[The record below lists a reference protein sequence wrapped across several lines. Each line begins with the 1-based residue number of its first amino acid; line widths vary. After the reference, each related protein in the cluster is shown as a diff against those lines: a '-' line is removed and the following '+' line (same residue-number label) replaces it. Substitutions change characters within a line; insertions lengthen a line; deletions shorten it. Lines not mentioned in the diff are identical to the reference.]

1 MCCRRTA
8 RKGTV
13 MGKRIGLIDEIRG
26 FTYIAMIIYHAYY
39 DIVFVYGHALPDI
52 VNTVMRFIQP
62 LIAGTFIVIAG
73 ISSNFS
79 SNNFKRGTLYF
90 FCGML
95 LTFAT
100 AVAMP
105 SELIVFGILH
115 FMGFAAMI
123 YGFIGKFTERIPSI
137 IGIVLFSLL
146 FAATLNVP
154 LGYIGINGLFS
165 APLPSFLYGHYWLF
179 PLGFTSSAF
188 YSSDYFPLIPNL
200 FLFLAGASLGVYL
213 KSGRAPKGI
222 YPNRFKAMSFIGRH
236 GIWIYLL
243 HQPVIILVLDI
254 IFKLTGQG
262 TVFL

>member
-1 MCCRRTA
+1 
-8 RKGTV
+8 
-13 MGKRIGLIDEIRG
+13 MGKRIGLLDEIRG
-26 FTYIAMIIYHAYY
+26 ITYIAMIIYHAYY
-39 DIVFVYGHALPDI
+39 DIVFVYGHDLPD
-52 VNTVMRFIQP
+52 VLDTVLRFIQP

-79 SNNFKRGTLYF
+79 ANNFKRGALYF

-95 LTFAT
+95 LTFVT

-115 FMGFAAMI
+115 FMGFACMI
-123 YGFIGKFTERIPSI
+123 YGFIGKFTEKIPSI
-137 IGIVLFSLL
+137 IGIIVFALLYAASL
-146 FAATLNVP
+146 NIP
-154 LGYIGINGLFS
+154 LGYIGIKGLFS
-165 APLPSFLYGHYWLF
+165 VPMPDFLYGHYWLF
-179 PLGFTSSAF
+179 PLGFTSPSF

-213 KSGRAPKGI
+213 RSGRAPKGI
-222 YPNRFKAMSFIGRH
+222 YPTRFKSMSFIGRH
-236 GIWIYLL
+236 GLWVYLL

-254 IFKLTGQG
+254 IFKLAGQP

>member
-1 MCCRRTA
+1 M
-8 RKGTV
+8 KGKA
-13 MGKRIGLIDEIRG
+13 MGKRIGLLDEIRG

-39 DIVFVYGHALPDI
+39 DIVFVYGHDLPD
-52 VNTVMRFIQP
+52 VLDTVLRFIQP
-62 LIAGTFIVIAG
+62 LIAGTFIVLAG
-73 ISSNFS
+73 ISSNLS
-79 SNNFKRGTLYF
+79 SNNFKRGALYL

-105 SELIVFGILH
+105 SELILFGILH

-123 YGFIGKFTERIPSI
+123 YGFIGAFTERIPWVV
-137 IGIVLFSLL
+137 GVVVFSLL
-146 FAATLNVP
+146 FAASLNVP
-154 LGYIGINGLFS
+154 RGYIGIDGLF
-165 APLPSFLYGHYWLF
+165 AVQLPSFLYGHYWLF
-179 PLGFTSSAF
+179 PLGFTSAQF

-213 KSGRAPKGI
+213 KSGRAPKSI
-222 YPNRFKAMSFIGRH
+222 YPTRFKAMSFIGRH
-236 GIWIYLL
+236 GIWVYLL
-243 HQPVIILVLDI
+243 HQPVIMIVLDI